1 MLLVL
6 EVFKAIVENPL
17 ILNAFELA
25 PDDMFKLIVPT
36 GYSSSLVDDANKKM
50 KIIIIVAAVV
60 ITIMIVLFAWMYSSQ
75 SEKIEQAQT
84 TVAELQNTNEQLKL
98 ENEQIQLDNEFQ
110 SLENQFQSIETQSK
124 SVRGVVNDS
133 ISKE

>member
-1 MLLVL
+1 M
-6 EVFKAIVENPL
+6 EINNMN
-17 ILNAFELA
+17 I
-25 PDDMFKLIVPT
+25 
-36 GYSSSLVDDANKKM
+36 DDANKKM

-98 ENEQIQLDNEFQ
+98 KRVTDYHRNE
-110 SLENQFQSIETQSK
+110 K
-124 SVRGVVNDS
+124 
-133 ISKE
+133 